1 MNVKIEFG
9 YGNSSQTAEIPEK
22 NLLGTLRPNPVPAGP
37 SGEAELERALA
48 NPTGTPPLSQIVKPG
63 EKIAVITSDITRPLP
78 SYRII
83 PAVLEQ
89 LRQAGAGPKDVTVVF
104 ATGSHRAHTKAEME
118 RLAGKEVFGSV
129 KCVDS
134 DPSDVVRM
142 GVTKRG
148 TPVDITRVVAE
159 ADRRICI
166 GNIEYHYFAGY
177 SGGAKAIMPG
187 VSTREAIQANH
198 SYMLCPEAKAGILE
212 GNPVRK
218 DIDEAAR
225 RCPIDFIV
233 NVVLDEKKE
242 IIKAVAGHHIKAHRE
257 GCGYL
262 DLIYKKEIETLADI
276 VIASPGGAPKDIN
289 LYQTQKALDNACR
302 AVRRGGVIILAGSCR
317 EGLGEEVFERWLT
330 EAENPPSLIERIRR
344 DFQLGGHKAAAVALA
359 LETADVY
366 LVSELPGA
374 LVRNIFLQPFSTI
387 KEALKAAFEKLG
399 PDSSVIAMPFGAS
412 TLPALKWQN
421 FKSSNK

>member
-1 MNVKIEFG
+1 MNIKIEFG

-22 NLLGTLRPNPVPAGP
+22 NLLGILKPNPVPAGP
-37 SGEAELERALA
+37 AGEAALGHALE
-48 NPTGTPPLSQIVKPG
+48 NPVGTPPLSQIVKPG
-63 EKIAVITSDITRPLP
+63 EKTVIVTSDITRPLP
-78 SYRII
+78 GRRII

-89 LRQAGAGPKDVTVVF
+89 LRRAGAAPEDVTVVF

-118 RLAGKEVFGSV
+118 RLAGEEVYGSV

-134 DPSDVVRM
+134 DPSDVVHM
-142 GVTKRG
+142 GETKLK
-148 TPVDITRVVAE
+148 TPVDITRAVAE
-159 ADRRICI
+159 ADRRVCV

-187 VSTREAIQANH
+187 VSTREAIRVNH
-198 SYMLCPEAKAGILE
+198 SYMLRPEAKAGILE
-212 GNPVRK
+212 GNPVRA

-225 RCPIDFIV
+225 YCPVDFIV

-262 DLIYKKEIETLADI
+262 DRIYKKEIEAPADI

-302 AVRRGGVIILAGSCR
+302 AVRRGGVVILAGSCR
-317 EGLGEEVFERWLT
+317 EGLGDEVFGRWLT
-330 EAENPPSLIERIRR
+330 EAENPRSLVERIQR

-366 LVSELPGA
+366 LVSQLPGT
-374 LVRNIFLQPFSTI
+374 LVKSIFLRPFPAI
-387 KEALKAAFEKLG
+387 QNALEAAFEKLG
-399 PDSSVIAMPFGAS
+399 HGASVIAMPFGAS
-412 TLPALKWQN
+412 TLPVLK
-421 FKSSNK
+421 